1 MNRKDSPF
9 EVETAQLM
17 SESEGGGVRLGKS
30 PFSLQWDGSP
40 NTGKAVVAPFLQPPL
55 AGVNWAWVGKLIP
68 RACGQEETHS
78 LPGAHGQGVR
88 RTVPGWITAVTC
100 LLGTWIGCLVRSKSI
115 GPCGMPAM
123 SAAWSS

>member
-68 RACGQEETHS
+68 RACGQ
-78 LPGAHGQGVR
+78 GVR

-100 LLGTWIGCLVRSKSI
+100 LLGTWIGCLVKSKSI